1 MPKAASP
8 VRLQQELMQAA
19 ALTGKRFHRS
29 TAEQIEY
36 WASLGQRVAAVLD
49 PDVLLSIQ
57 AGLARV
63 RVEPVVGRTLDPE
76 AVFQGLEQQ
85 RRTSTLSGAVSSGRI
100 RYQASSTH
108 PGLLERLDPEGTIT
122 LGRFE
127 QGRFVPMSG
136 SQE

>member
-19 ALTGKRFHRS
+19 ALTGERFHRS

-36 WASLGQRVAAVLD
+36 WASLGQRVAAMLD

-57 AGLARV
+57 AGVARV
-63 RVEPVVGRTLDPE
+63 RVEPVVGRPLNPE
-76 AVFQGLEQQ
+76 GIFQGLEQQ
-85 RRTSTLSGAVSSGRI
+85 RRPGTLSASVSSGRI
-100 RYQASSTH
+100 RYQASSMH

-127 QGRFVPMSG
+127 QGRFVPMCG

>member
-8 VRLQQELMQAA
+8 VRLQQKLMQAA
-19 ALTGKRFHRS
+19 ALTGARFHRS

-36 WASLGQRVAAVLD
+36 WASLGQRVAAMLD

-57 AGLARV
+57 AGMARV
-63 RVEPVVGRTLDPE
+63 RVEPVVGRPLNPDE
-76 AVFQGLEQQ
+76 VFQGLEQQ
-85 RRTSTLSGAVSSGRI
+85 RRAGTLSDAVSSSRV

-108 PGLLERLDPEGTIT
+108 PGLLERLDSEGIIT

-136 SQE
+136 EQE

>member
-19 ALTGKRFHRS
+19 ALTGERFHRS

-36 WASLGQRVAAVLD
+36 WASLGQRVATVLD

-63 RVEPVVGRTLDPE
+63 RVEPVVGRPLNPD

-85 RRTSTLSGAVSSGRI
+85 RCNGALPDAVSRSHV

-108 PGLLERLDPEGTIT
+108 PGLLERLDVDGAIT

-127 QGRFVPMSG
+127 QGRFIPMSG